1 MLVEGRFTVPQSA
14 VLIKKNIFL
23 SKRGE
28 QGTVYH
34 ASSRNDKHK
43 KKKKKKEEEGKS
55 IEIG

>member
-34 ASSRNDKHK
+34 ASSRKTKFKKKKK
-43 KKKKKKEEEGKS
+43 KKKKKKEKVLK
-55 IEIG
+55 